1 MKRAEKS
8 DFKSELYL
16 INNSTGTVLEDKTK
30 RLKKMRQ
37 IIIRFIKEKISVTN
51 FYLLNLAI
59 TDFSYLLSIPFLLAT
74 IKFKSWIFGALAW
87 YIFFTFFYYYFQ
99 SINCIFNLVN
109 YIFRYAICASVHQY
123 SF

>member
-16 INNSTGTVLEDKTK
+16 LNNSTGTVLEDKTK
-30 RLKKMRQ
+30 RLKRMRQ

-74 IKFKSWIFGALAW
+74 LKFKSWIFGALAW
-87 YIFFTFFYYYFQ
+87 YIFFFSSKLLFP
-99 SINCIFNLVN
+99 IN
-109 YIFRYAICASVHQY
+109 
-123 SF
+123 

>member
-16 INNSTGTVLEDKTK
+16 LNNSTGTVLEDKTK
-30 RLKKMRQ
+30 RLKRMRQ

-59 TDFSYLLSIPFLLAT
+59 TDFS
-74 IKFKSWIFGALAW
+74 
-87 YIFFTFFYYYFQ
+87 
-99 SINCIFNLVN
+99 
-109 YIFRYAICASVHQY
+109 
-123 SF
+123 